1 MALIKYAKKLWVK
14 IAYYVEISV
23 YNLIWKR
30 RFYSLGE
37 NSRIWKCDWLTN
49 PKGISIGNNV
59 TIRKGARLEVI
70 DDEESDQEVNAPKLI
85 IGDNTAIQF
94 YFHCGAAKEVRIG
107 KDVLIAGRVY
117 ISDHDHVY
125 DATVPASGSR
135 KITTKPVE
143 IKDGVWIGEG
153 VVILKGVTI
162 GERSVIGAN
171 SVVTKDV
178 PSYCVAAGVPAKVI
192 KKITLEG
199 V

>member
-1 MALIKYAKKLWVK
+1 VKGILVK
-14 IAYYVEISV
+14 IIYYIKNSI
-23 YNLIWKR
+23 YKLIWKR
-30 RFYSLGE
+30 RFYALGE
-37 NSRIWKCDWLTN
+37 NSRVWKCDWLTN

-59 TIRKGARLEVI
+59 IIRKGARLEVI
-70 DDEESDQEVNAPKLI
+70 YDEEGNQEVHAPKLI

-125 DATVPASGSR
+125 DADVPARGSR
-135 KITTKPVE
+135 KIIAKPVE

-153 VVILKGVTI
+153 AVILKGVTI

-178 PSYCVAAGVPAKVI
+178 PPFSVAAGVPAKVI
-192 KKITLEG
+192 KQIHPKS